1 MLPDWVLAITPSAKA
16 VPSIA
21 VSCSCPMAVRHSAWR
36 FNATV
41 EPPTLHQYKVPMPNP
56 LDTPS
61 FDLSPLYKPTSCMVP
76 IGGGHNDQCSISH
89 AHHLIPRFPR
99 GFPTYAHLLHF
110 LSDDLFIP
118 KLTDGEFDSNTSS
131 GRLGLSRGGCRR
143 YLTTSSLVSLLWTY
157 RTSLLPNFASTL
169 KSWANTILLQGLY
182 SLLSITW

>member
-1 MLPDWVLAITPSAKA
+1 
-16 VPSIA
+16 
-21 VSCSCPMAVRHSAWR
+21 MAVRHSAWR
-36 FNATV
+36 FSATV

-61 FDLSPLYKPTSCMVP
+61 FDLSPLCKPTSCMVP

-131 GRLGLSRGGCRR
+131 GRLGLSQGGLQEVSHYIIPGVLAVDLQDQPVTQLCIHFEKLGQ
-143 YLTTSSLVSLLWTY
+143 YNFTAGIILPTINNLV
-157 RTSLLPNFASTL
+157 
-169 KSWANTILLQGLY
+169 K
-182 SLLSITW
+182 